1 MRSSTREA
9 NLQAILT
16 DDSEVRSHVGDL
28 VEAYKNI
35 LAEDVRGTRLA
46 HMIDTAHLAQR
57 TLDFAYDRKRLHE
70 SSFPDAILAVF
81 NQFLHRKHPALMEI
95 DTESSPTADPSRN
108 AQFLDKFS
116 LRGVQYS
123 TATCRS
129 RDSHL
134 FFRSPQHEKSGQIT
148 HIFFHTHVPDSPS
161 SSSRG
166 QASHPSVYLCVQPYA
181 PLQHSPDLREI
192 DRRYKR
198 FGFAGGFL
206 CRNEFAP
213 PVIIEPSDI
222 ICHIAVTPLEI
233 SGHEVIHILP
243 MDRVRFYPN

>member
-1 MRSSTREA
+1 MRASTREA
-9 NLQAILT
+9 NLQALLA
-16 DDSEVRSHVGDL
+16 DDSEVQSHVGNL
-28 VEAYKNI
+28 LEAYKST
-35 LAEDVRGTRLA
+35 LAEDVHGTRLA
-46 HMIDTAHLAQR
+46 HLIDAVHLTQQ
-57 TLDFAYDRKRLHE
+57 TDFAYDRKHLHE
-70 SSFPDAILAVF
+70 SRLPDAVLTVF
-81 NQFLHRKHPALMEI
+81 IQFLYRKHPDLRAK
-95 DTESSPTADPSRN
+95 DSTGSSSTTSVS